1 MCITYAVYCAT
12 TDQLQQLK
20 RSNTKLS
27 VLAVALPC
35 TVMLPTV
42 FYNGNAPCFHG
53 DIFFNCVCI
62 NPSLSPWIFV
72 ANWMLPCT
80 ALMAATI
87 FLMVKIG
94 RNKQN
99 VLNHLNERSNYRL
112 AMLIYRIPPI
122 NFIVL
127 TVNFAITLITDVSE
141 DTVINTILVMANLL
155 VFAMPLVCVLVIAI
169 YSSELRSDPNW

>member
-1 MCITYAVYCAT
+1 
-12 TDQLQQLK
+12 
-20 RSNTKLS
+20 
-27 VLAVALPC
+27 
-35 TVMLPTV
+35 
-42 FYNGNAPCFHG
+42 
-53 DIFFNCVCI
+53 
-62 NPSLSPWIFV
+62 
-72 ANWMLPCT
+72 
-80 ALMAATI
+80 MAATI

-141 DTVINTILVMANLL
+141 DTVINTILVMVNLL